1 MQKLSRGGRRSPL
14 GRLGSQE
21 ALEGGNIE
29 TLQQPSE
36 NQRNWPRVALSGA
49 IREREIH
56 EKTSGLQ
63 HFCITRIRFGSILEA
78 VFGASWGASWMHL
91 GGLSGEYCRQFLG
104 LFGASR
110 EFLGASWGPLG
121 GLLGPLGASWGLW
134 GAS

>member
-1 MQKLSRGGRRSPL
+1 MSRGGRRSPL
-14 GRLGSQE
+14 GCLGSQG

-29 TLQQPSE
+29 TLQQPNE

-91 GGLSGEYCRQFLG
+91 GGLWGAYWKQFLG
-104 LFGASR
+104 L
-110 EFLGASWGPLG
+110 LGASGEPLG
-121 GLLGPLGASWGLW
+121 GLLGASWGLAGPSW
-134 GAS
+134 GPLGSLRQS